1 MINLETI
8 KQEVR
13 ESIVKGIFAGYKDY
27 VNERNEVKKRMVIS
41 DAYAFTKSNHIESQ
55 VAKHL
60 ENFVKYIKEN
70 AGPSWKYLKFIFNMD
85 EEKNNIMF
93 ILKNEDYFD
102 EKNVS
107 VGKSLVADKNQKSK
121 NYLEGLMAKN
131 RDINFDTVG
140 EDFKIRHQMTA
151 DSILFNIKEGSNRD
165 INSYFLIITYRIDK
179 ESKQLAAIKQWL
191 PNPETNSAI
200 MVDDLTELI
209 EKVIVERE
217 DYHIDEEELEVLKN
231 DGELE
236 LIDVEHAFGISIDE
250 GNDMIESEGEVNV
263 YWQEFRIREKAKC
276 SK

>member
-1 MINLETI
+1 METI

-13 ESIVKGIFAGYKDY
+13 ESIVKGIIAGYKDY

-41 DAYAFTKSNHIESQ
+41 DAYVYTKSNHIENQ

-70 AGPSWKYLKFIFNMD
+70 AGPSWKYLKFIFNKD

-107 VGKSLVADKNQKSK
+107 VGKSLVADKNPKSK
-121 NYLEGLMAKN
+121 NYLEVLMAKN
-131 RDINFDTVG
+131 TDINFDTVG
-140 EDFKIRHQMTA
+140 EDFEIRHQMTA

-200 MVDDLTELI
+200 MVDDLTPLLD
-209 EKVIVERE
+209 KVIVERE

-250 GNDMIESEGEVNV
+250 GNDMIEGE
-263 YWQEFRIREKAKC
+263 R
-276 SK
+276 

>member
-13 ESIVKGIFAGYKDY
+13 ESIVKGIIAGYKDY

-70 AGPSWKYLKFIFNMD
+70 AGPSWKYLKFIFNKD
-85 EEKNNIMF
+85 E
-93 ILKNEDYFD
+93 LKNEDYFD

-107 VGKSLVADKNQKSK
+107 VGKSLVADKNPKSK
-121 NYLEGLMAKN
+121 NYLEVLMAKN
-131 RDINFDTVG
+131 RDINFGTVG
-140 EDFKIRHQMTA
+140 EDFEIGHQMTA

-250 GNDMIESEGEVNV
+250 GNDMIESE
-263 YWQEFRIREKAKC
+263 R
-276 SK
+276 

>member
-41 DAYAFTKSNHIESQ
+41 DAYVYTKSNHIENQ

-70 AGPSWKYLKFIFNMD
+70 AGPSWKYLKFIFNKD

-121 NYLEGLMAKN
+121 NYLEGLIAKN
-131 RDINFDTVG
+131 SGINFDTVG

-200 MVDDLTELI
+200 MVDDLTPLLD
-209 EKVIVERE
+209 KVIVERE

-236 LIDVEHAFGISIDE
+236 FIDVEHAFGISIDE
-250 GNDMIESEGEVNV
+250 DNDVIESE
-263 YWQEFRIREKAKC
+263 R
-276 SK
+276 

>member
-1 MINLETI
+1 METI

-13 ESIVKGIFAGYKDY
+13 ESIVKGIIAGYKDY

-70 AGPSWKYLKFIFNMD
+70 AGPSWKYLKFIFNM
-85 EEKNNIMF
+85 KNNIMF

-131 RDINFDTVG
+131 RDINFDTVE

-200 MVDDLTELI
+200 MVDDLIELI

-250 GNDMIESEGEVNV
+250 GNDMIESE
-263 YWQEFRIREKAKC
+263 R
-276 SK
+276 

>member
-1 MINLETI
+1 METI

-13 ESIVKGIFAGYKDY
+13 ESIVKGIIAGYKDY

-41 DAYAFTKSNHIESQ
+41 DAYVYTKSNHIENQ

-107 VGKSLVADKNQKSK
+107 VGKSLVADKNKKDK
-121 NYLEGLMAKN
+121 NYLKKLMDKN
-131 RDINFDTVG
+131 RDINL
-140 EDFKIRHQMTA
+140 EDFKIGHQMTA

-250 GNDMIESEGEVNV
+250 GNDMIESE
-263 YWQEFRIREKAKC
+263 R
-276 SK
+276 

>member
-13 ESIVKGIFAGYKDY
+13 ESIVKGIIAGYKDY

-41 DAYAFTKSNHIESQ
+41 DAYVHTKSNHIENQ

-70 AGPSWKYLKFIFNMD
+70 AGPSWKYLKFIFNKD

-107 VGKSLVADKNQKSK
+107 VGKSLVADKNPKSK
-121 NYLEGLMAKN
+121 NYLEVLMAK
-131 RDINFDTVG
+131 G
-140 EDFKIRHQMTA
+140 ESAGPNVTRRSPRAKCWATA

-236 LIDVEHAFGISIDE
+236 LIDVEHAFGINIDE
-250 GNDMIESEGEVNV
+250 GNDMIESE
-263 YWQEFRIREKAKC
+263 R
-276 SK
+276 

>member
-1 MINLETI
+1 
-8 KQEVR
+8 
-13 ESIVKGIFAGYKDY
+13 
-27 VNERNEVKKRMVIS
+27 VNEAEKRFIMENRDIV
-41 DAYAFTKSNHIESQ
+41 ATEKSS
-55 VAKHL
+55 
-60 ENFVKYIKEN
+60 
-70 AGPSWKYLKFIFNMD
+70 PSWKYLKFIFNKD

-107 VGKSLVADKNQKSK
+107 VGKSLVADKNPKSK
-121 NYLEGLMAKN
+121 NYLEVLMAKN
-131 RDINFDTVG
+131 RDINFGTVG
-140 EDFKIRHQMTA
+140 EDFEIGHQMTA

-250 GNDMIESEGEVNV
+250 GNDMIESE
-263 YWQEFRIREKAKC
+263 R
-276 SK
+276 

>member
-13 ESIVKGIFAGYKDY
+13 ESIVKGIIAGYKDY

-41 DAYAFTKSNHIESQ
+41 DAYAFTKSNHIET
-55 VAKHL
+55 KHL

-70 AGPSWKYLKFIFNMD
+70 AGPSWKYLKFIFNKD

-107 VGKSLVADKNQKSK
+107 VGKSLVADKNPKSK
-121 NYLEGLMAKN
+121 NYLEVLMAKN
-131 RDINFDTVG
+131 RDINFGTVG
-140 EDFKIRHQMTA
+140 EDFEIGHQMTA

-250 GNDMIESEGEVNV
+250 GNDMIESE
-263 YWQEFRIREKAKC
+263 R
-276 SK
+276 

>member
-13 ESIVKGIFAGYKDY
+13 ESIVKGIIAGYKDY

-70 AGPSWKYLKFIFNMD
+70 AGPSWKYLKFIFNKD
-85 EEKNNIMF
+85 
-93 ILKNEDYFD
+93 EDYFD

-107 VGKSLVADKNQKSK
+107 VGKSLVADKNPKSK
-121 NYLEGLMAKN
+121 NYLEVLMAKN
-131 RDINFDTVG
+131 RDINFGTVG
-140 EDFKIRHQMTA
+140 EDFEIGHQMTA

-250 GNDMIESEGEVNV
+250 GNDMIESE
-263 YWQEFRIREKAKC
+263 R
-276 SK
+276 

>member
-1 MINLETI
+1 METI

-13 ESIVKGIFAGYKDY
+13 ESIVKGIIAGYKDY

-41 DAYAFTKSNHIESQ
+41 DAYVYTKSNHIENQ

-70 AGPSWKYLKFIFNMD
+70 AGPSWKYLKFIFNKD

-107 VGKSLVADKNQKSK
+107 VGKSLVADKNPKSK
-121 NYLEGLMAKN
+121 NYLEVLMAKN
-131 RDINFDTVG
+131 RDINFGTVE
-140 EDFKIRHQMTA
+140 EDFEIGHQMTA

-179 ESKQLAAIKQWL
+179 ESKQLAAIKQL

-250 GNDMIESEGEVNV
+250 GNDMIESE
-263 YWQEFRIREKAKC
+263 R
-276 SK
+276 